1 MKFENNTVLITGG
14 SSGVGLEL
22 AQRLIQLNN
31 KVLIC
36 GSSLEKLERTKAQ
49 MPSIDY
55 LACDLSEEEG
65 PTKLFDWIKEK
76 HPTCNVLVNNAAITH
91 TLDFHDTPDIL
102 EVAKKEIQ
110 VNLMAPI
117 ALTKLFSPLLE
128 QNPNPAVINITS
140 GLVYSP
146 RAVYPFYS
154 ATKAALHSFTQVLR
168 IQSSKRNLEIIE
180 ILLPVVNTP
189 WHKGNPPKI
198 AITVEKAVE
207 GMLKGL
213 RNGQSEIKVAGVKI
227 LYALFRIAPS
237 FALKKI
243 NSLGSK

>member
-1 MKFENNTVLITGG
+1 MKLENNTVLITGG

-36 GSSLEKLERTKAQ
+36 GSSLEKLERAKAQ

-55 LACDLSEEEG
+55 LACDLSEEDS
-65 PTKLFDWIKEK
+65 PSQLFKWVKEN

-102 EVAKKEIQ
+102 EVAKKEMQ

-117 ALTKLFSPLLE
+117 ELTKLFTPLLE

-146 RAVYPFYS
+146 RAIYPFYN

-168 IQSSKRNLEIIE
+168 IQSSKRNLDVIE
-180 ILLPVVNTP
+180 ILLPAVNTP

-198 AITVEKAVE
+198 AIPVEKAVD

-213 RNGQSEIKVAGVKI
+213 RKGETEIRVAGVKI

-243 NSLGSK
+243 NNLNSK

>member
-1 MKFENNTVLITGG
+1 MRLKNNTVLITGG

-36 GSSLEKLERTKAQ
+36 GSSLQKLERAKAQ

-55 LACDLSEEEG
+55 LACDLSQEEG
-65 PTKLFDWIKEK
+65 PSQLFDWVKEK
-76 HPTCNVLVNNAAITH
+76 HAACNILVNNAAITH
-91 TLDFHDTPDIL
+91 TLDFHATANIL

-117 ALTKLFSPLLE
+117 ALTKLFTPLIE

-146 RAVYPFYS
+146 RAAYPFYS

-168 IQSSKRNLEIIE
+168 IQSSKRSLEVIE

-198 AITVEKAVE
+198 AIPVEKAVE
-207 GMLKGL
+207 GMLEGL
-213 RNGQSEIKVAGVKI
+213 RKGQTEIKVAGVKI
-227 LYALFRIAPS
+227 LYALSRVAPS

-243 NSLGSK
+243 NNLS